1 MRREASR
8 AAGGAAAGGAAIVKM
23 LSLRQHFCALSV
35 HTRKGARANR
45 LRHIVPL
52 TFSLSILLHLFPII
66 IKMSLPATST
76 AAPPPPPLHAAC
88 TSEPAS
94 AAALADARS
103 ADVIFIDNYDSF
115 SYNLVQYLQELGAK
129 VAVFRHDAIDVPTL
143 GE

>member
-1 MRREASR
+1 
-8 AAGGAAAGGAAIVKM
+8 
-23 LSLRQHFCALSV
+23 
-35 HTRKGARANR
+35 
-45 LRHIVPL
+45 
-52 TFSLSILLHLFPII
+52 
-66 IKMSLPATST
+66 MSLPASSP
-76 AAPPPPPLHAAC
+76 AALPPPLHAAC

-94 AAALADARS
+94 AAALADARA